1 MDQWQLCNGLSETTL
16 HSHPVATVL
25 HMVKRISDDGKSA
38 WHEPPFT
45 KEEEEDLYRVRLPD
59 TNWRSDISTHFYTP
73 TGWTG
78 RR

>member
-1 MDQWQLCNGLSETTL
+1 
-16 HSHPVATVL
+16 
-25 HMVKRISDDGKSA
+25 MVKRISDDGKSA

-59 TNWRSDISTHFYTP
+59 TNRRSDISLLHTDRMD
-73 TGWTG
+73 W